1 MEEIKVGDYIRIN
14 GIIGKVEQ
22 IGNSLF
28 WLEDGSS
35 YSLSDKK
42 IKHSKNIIDLIE
54 CGDYVNGREVK
65 HIAMFEGFPDYP
77 KLIFVDEKHLI
88 PDDTC
93 ENDEIRTIL
102 THEQFEQNSYKV

>member
-1 MEEIKVGDYIRIN
+1 MEEIKVGDYIRSN

-28 WLEDGSS
+28 WLEDGGS

-42 IKHSKNIIDLIE
+42 IKHSKNIIDVTEVGDILKIKEDNDICYIGLEKDTTTITYKDIKESIE
-54 CGDYVNGREVK
+54 N
-65 HIAMFEGFPDYP
+65 
-77 KLIFVDEKHLI
+77 EK
-88 PDDTC
+88 C
-93 ENDEIRTIL
+93 ELLEIL

>member
-1 MEEIKVGDYIRIN
+1 MEEIKVGDYIRTN

-42 IKHSKNIIDLIE
+42 VKHSKHIIDVIE
-54 CGDYVNGREVK
+54 VRRLCEWKRSKTYCYV
-65 HIAMFEGFPDYP
+65 
-77 KLIFVDEKHLI
+77 
-88 PDDTC
+88 
-93 ENDEIRTIL
+93 
-102 THEQFEQNSYKV
+102 